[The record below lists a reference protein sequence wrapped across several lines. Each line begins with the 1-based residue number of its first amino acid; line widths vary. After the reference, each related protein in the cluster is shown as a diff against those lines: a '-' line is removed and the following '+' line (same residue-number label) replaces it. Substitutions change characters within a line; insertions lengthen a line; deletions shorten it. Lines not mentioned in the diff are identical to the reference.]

1 MYASPGFSDARLRE
15 LYRHGWQVPSSA
27 SVEVADLT
35 AAPKVIQVTLTGGCP
50 AQLAM
55 SRGRRLTSQGPDH
68 VLVTLRGTIRLTQ
81 PSTARSFAPEGA
93 RQSRDRWLELHR
105 NEVTDI
111 IPFNEFGNLDDLDF
125 SENSAFEKE
134 AQVLRAPELDDLDET
149 DNLTVLPLAG
159 PSEVQPSP
167 ESVDWRADP
176 YRHELRSRRGEP
188 DLPGRRGQHRKELTG
203 PARGRVLIGAMAA
216 GAAAAAAH
224 SATHTSHHSRAQ
236 TVLTADSS
244 TMNGGPIST
253 SARGMQMVTVQP
265 AANVAVHNAELA
277 KGVAF
282 AQERAEREARLQQPL
297 FVMPTKGIFTSG
309 FGYRW
314 GVLHAGIDLA
324 NSIGTP
330 IRAVSD
336 GVVIDAGPTAGY
348 GMWVKLR
355 HADGTVT
362 LYGHVNSTMV
372 RVGQRVMAGD
382 QIATMG
388 NRGNSTGPHLHFEV
402 LLGGTQRVDPVPWL
416 AKRGLSVGTFAG

>member
-1 MYASPGFSDARLRE
+1 
-15 LYRHGWQVPSSA
+15 
-27 SVEVADLT
+27 
-35 AAPKVIQVTLTGGCP
+35 
-50 AQLAM
+50 
-55 SRGRRLTSQGPDH
+55 
-68 VLVTLRGTIRLTQ
+68 LTQ
-81 PSTARSFAPEGA
+81 LSPARFAAPEGA
-93 RQSRDRWLELHR
+93 RRSRDRGLELDR

-125 SENSAFEKE
+125 CDNSAFDKG
-134 AQVLRAPELDDLDET
+134 AQVLRAPELDDLHDT
-149 DNLTVLPLAG
+149 DNLTVMALAG
-159 PSEVQPSP
+159 PSEVQPRL
-167 ESVDWRADP
+167 ESSERRFDP
-176 YRHELRSRRGEP
+176 YRYELRSCRNDP
-188 DLPGRRGQHRKELTG
+188 DLPERRGQHRKPVTG
-203 PARGRVLIGAMAA
+203 AARGRVLIGAVAA

-224 SATHTSHHSRAQ
+224 SAAHHSDHSKTA
-236 TVLTADSS
+236 TVLAADSA

-253 SARGMQMVTVQP
+253 SARGMQMVAVQP

-297 FVMPTKGIFTSG
+297 FVMPTRGIFTSG

-362 LYGHVNSTMV
+362 LYGHVNTTLVS
-372 RVGQRVMAGD
+372 VGQRVMAGD

>member
-1 MYASPGFSDARLRE
+1 MVTARR
-15 LYRHGWQVPSSA
+15 
-27 SVEVADLT
+27 T
-35 AAPKVIQVTLTGGCP
+35 F
-50 AQLAM
+50 
-55 SRGRRLTSQGPDH
+55 
-68 VLVTLRGTIRLTQ
+68 RLTQ
-81 PSTARSFAPEGA
+81 QIPALSPVQGELSASRGSLSAPS
-93 RQSRDRWLELHR
+93 R

-111 IPFNEFGNLDDLDF
+111 IPFNEFGMLDDLDF
-125 SENSAFEKE
+125 SANSHFDKE
-134 AQVLRAPELDDLDET
+134 AQVLRAPELDDLDDT
-149 DNLTVLPLAG
+149 DNLVVMRLAR
-159 PSEVQPSP
+159 PSVSE
-167 ESVDWRADP
+167 RGIDP
-176 YRHELRSRRGEP
+176 VRRDAHRGTGDAEP
-188 DLPGRRGQHRKELTG
+188 MTRRGQHRKQLTG

-224 SATHTSHHSRAQ
+224 SATETPDHSKAP
-236 TVLTADSS
+236 TVLAAQAAAT
-244 TMNGGPIST
+244 NGGPIST
-253 SARGMQMVTVQP
+253 SGGGMQMVTVQP

-277 KGVAF
+277 HGVAF
-282 AQERAEREARLQQPL
+282 AQERAQREARLQQPL

-330 IRAVSD
+330 IHAVSD

-362 LYGHVNSTMV
+362 LYGHVNTTLVS
-372 RVGQRVMAGD
+372 VGQRVTAGD

-402 LLGGTQRVDPVPWL
+402 LLGGSQRVDPVPWL
-416 AKRGLSVGTFAG
+416 ARRGLSVGTFAG

>member
-1 MYASPGFSDARLRE
+1 
-15 LYRHGWQVPSSA
+15 
-27 SVEVADLT
+27 
-35 AAPKVIQVTLTGGCP
+35 
-50 AQLAM
+50 
-55 SRGRRLTSQGPDH
+55 
-68 VLVTLRGTIRLTQ
+68 LTQ
-81 PSTARSFAPEGA
+81 PSLARSLAPEGA
-93 RQSRDRWLELHR
+93 RHSRDRRLELDR

-125 SENSAFEKE
+125 SDNTAFDKE
-134 AQVLRAPELDDLDET
+134 AQVLRAPELDDLDDI

-159 PSEVQPSP
+159 PSEV
-167 ESVDWRADP
+167 ETSVLPRVDSHRP
-176 YRHELRSRRGEP
+176 ELRSRRSDP
-188 DLPGRRGQHRKELTG
+188 DLPGRQGQHRKQLTG
-203 PARGRVLIGAMAA
+203 PARGRVLMGAMAA

-224 SATHTSHHSRAQ
+224 SATHTSDHSRAE
-236 TVLTADSS
+236 TVLAADTA
-244 TMNGGPIST
+244 TMNGAPAST
-253 SARGMQMVTVQP
+253 SARGMQMVAVQP

-282 AQERAEREARLQQPL
+282 AQERAQREARLQQPL

-355 HADGTVT
+355 HADSTVT
-362 LYGHVNSTMV
+362 STPRWSAWV
-372 RVGQRVMAGD
+372 SA
-382 QIATMG
+382 
-388 NRGNSTGPHLHFEV
+388 
-402 LLGGTQRVDPVPWL
+402 
-416 AKRGLSVGTFAG
+416 

>member
-1 MYASPGFSDARLRE
+1 MTHLSPARF
-15 LYRHGWQVPSSA
+15 
-27 SVEVADLT
+27 VA
-35 AAPKVIQVTLTGGCP
+35 
-50 AQLAM
+50 
-55 SRGRRLTSQGPDH
+55 PD
-68 VLVTLRGTIRLTQ
+68 
-81 PSTARSFAPEGA
+81 GA
-93 RQSRDRWLELHR
+93 RQSRDRGLELHR

-111 IPFNEFGNLDDLDF
+111 IPFNEFGEIGNFDDLDF
-125 SENSAFEKE
+125 SDNSTFQNE

-159 PSEVQPSP
+159 PSVIEPSF
-167 ESVDWRADP
+167 EQRTDP
-176 YRHELRSRRGEP
+176 FRHEPRSRRDESV
-188 DLPGRRGQHRKELTG
+188 LPGRSGQHRKQLTG
-203 PARGRVLIGAMAA
+203 AARSRVLIGAMAA

-224 SATHTSHHSRAQ
+224 SATHTSDHSRAA
-236 TVLTADSS
+236 TVLAADSAS
-244 TMNGGPIST
+244 MNGGTVST
-253 SARGMQMVTVQP
+253 SARGMQMVAVQP

-282 AQERAEREARLQQPL
+282 AHERAEREARLQQPL

-362 LYGHVNSTMV
+362 LYGHVNTTMV
-372 RVGQRVMAGD
+372 SVGQRVMAGD

>member
-1 MYASPGFSDARLRE
+1 MAQQIPALSPVQGE
-15 LYRHGWQVPSSA
+15 LSA
-27 SVEVADLT
+27 SRE
-35 AAPKVIQVTLTGGCP
+35 
-50 AQLAM
+50 
-55 SRGRRLTSQGPDH
+55 RR
-68 VLVTLRGTIRLTQ
+68 
-81 PSTARSFAPEGA
+81 ST
-93 RQSRDRWLELHR
+93 LHR

-111 IPFNEFGNLDDLDF
+111 IPFNEFGKLADSDF
-125 SENSAFEKE
+125 SDSSAFAKE
-134 AQVLRAPELDDLDET
+134 AQVLSAPELDDLDDT
-149 DNLTVLPLAG
+149 DDLRVLDLIG
-159 PSEVQPSP
+159 PSASERRLSP
-167 ESVDWRADP
+167 LERGATRARSESESLAA
-176 YRHELRSRRGEP
+176 
-188 DLPGRRGQHRKELTG
+188 RGQHRKQLTG
-203 PARGRVLIGAMAA
+203 PTRGRVLIGAMAA

-224 SATHTSHHSRAQ
+224 SATEAPQHSKTE
-236 TVLTADSS
+236 TVLAAQSAPT
-244 TMNGGPIST
+244 GPIST
-253 SARGMQMVTVQP
+253 SDGGMQMVTVQP

-277 KGVAF
+277 HGVAF
-282 AQERAEREARLQQPL
+282 AQERAQREARLQQPL

-330 IRAVSD
+330 IHAVSD

-362 LYGHVNSTMV
+362 LYGHVNTTMV
-372 RVGQRVMAGD
+372 SVGQRVMAGD

-402 LLGGTQRVDPVPWL
+402 LLGGSQRVDPVPWL

>member
-1 MYASPGFSDARLRE
+1 M
-15 LYRHGWQVPSSA
+15 
-27 SVEVADLT
+27 
-35 AAPKVIQVTLTGGCP
+35 
-50 AQLAM
+50 
-55 SRGRRLTSQGPDH
+55 
-68 VLVTLRGTIRLTQ
+68 TQ
-81 PSTARSFAPEGA
+81 PSPARSLAPRGA
-93 RQSRDRWLELHR
+93 RQSRDRGLELHR

-149 DNLTVLPLAG
+149 DNLTVLTLAG
-159 PSEVQPSP
+159 PSEVGPSF
-167 ESVDWRADP
+167 EQRTDL
-176 YRHELRSRRGEP
+176 YRHELRSRRSEP
-188 DLPGRRGQHRKELTG
+188 ELPGSRGQHRKQLTSA
-203 PARGRVLIGAMAA
+203 ARGRVLIGAMAA

-224 SATHTSHHSRAQ
+224 SATHTSDHSRAA
-236 TVLTADSS
+236 TVLAADSAS
-244 TMNGGPIST
+244 MNGGTVST
-253 SARGMQMVTVQP
+253 STRGMQMVAVQP

-282 AQERAEREARLQQPL
+282 AQERAEREARLQRPL

-314 GVLHAGIDLA
+314 GVLHAGIDIA

-362 LYGHVNSTMV
+362 LYGHVNTTMV
-372 RVGQRVMAGD
+372 SVGQRVMAGD

-388 NRGNSTGPHLHFEV
+388 NRGNSTGPHCHFEV

>member
-1 MYASPGFSDARLRE
+1 MTQQIPALSPVQGE
-15 LYRHGWQVPSSA
+15 LSA
-27 SVEVADLT
+27 SR
-35 AAPKVIQVTLTGGCP
+35 G
-50 AQLAM
+50 
-55 SRGRRLTSQGPDH
+55 SRSIPG
-68 VLVTLRGTIRLTQ
+68 
-81 PSTARSFAPEGA
+81 
-93 RQSRDRWLELHR
+93 R

-111 IPFNEFGNLDDLDF
+111 IPFNEFGKLDDLDF
-125 SENSAFEKE
+125 SANSAFEKE
-134 AQVLRAPELDDLDET
+134 AQVLGAPELDDLDDT
-149 DNLTVLPLAG
+149 DNLVVMDLAG
-159 PSEVQPSP
+159 PSASERRIDPRRR
-167 ESVDWRADP
+167 DAHRARTDA
-176 YRHELRSRRGEP
+176 ELMA
-188 DLPGRRGQHRKELTG
+188 RRGQHRKQLTG
-203 PARGRVLIGAMAA
+203 PTRGRVLIGAMAA

-224 SATHTSHHSRAQ
+224 SATEAPDHHKAE
-236 TVLTADSS
+236 TVLAAQAAT
-244 TMNGGPIST
+244 TNGGPISA
-253 SARGMQMVTVQP
+253 SGGGMQMVTVQP

-277 KGVAF
+277 HGVAF
-282 AQERAEREARLQQPL
+282 AHERAQREARLQQPL

-330 IRAVSD
+330 IHAVSD

-362 LYGHVNSTMV
+362 LYGHVNTTTVS
-372 RVGQRVMAGD
+372 VGQRVMAGD

-402 LLGGTQRVDPVPWL
+402 LLGGTQRIDPVPWL

>member
-1 MYASPGFSDARLRE
+1 
-15 LYRHGWQVPSSA
+15 
-27 SVEVADLT
+27 
-35 AAPKVIQVTLTGGCP
+35 
-50 AQLAM
+50 
-55 SRGRRLTSQGPDH
+55 
-68 VLVTLRGTIRLTQ
+68 LTQ
-81 PSTARSFAPEGA
+81 HTFARSAAQGSSWG
-93 RQSRDRWLELHR
+93 SRDRRSELDR

-111 IPFNEFGNLDDLDF
+111 IPFNEFGSLDDLDF
-125 SENSAFEKE
+125 SDNTAFDKE
-134 AQVLRAPELDDLDET
+134 AQVLRAPELDDLHHT
-149 DNLTVLPLAG
+149 DNLTVLRLAG
-159 PSEVQPSP
+159 PSQVEPSAGRRID
-167 ESVDWRADP
+167 S
-176 YRHELRSRRGEP
+176 YRYELPRRP
-188 DLPGRRGQHRKELTG
+188 TDADLPGRPGQHRKQLTG

-224 SATHTSHHSRAQ
+224 SATHASDHSRAQ
-236 TVLTADSS
+236 TVLAADAA
-244 TMNGGPIST
+244 TMNGGPINT

-277 KGVAF
+277 HGVAF
-282 AQERAEREARLQQPL
+282 AQERAQREARLQQPL

-362 LYGHVNSTMV
+362 LYGHVNTTLVS
-372 RVGQRVMAGD
+372 VGQRVMAGD

>member
-1 MYASPGFSDARLRE
+1 
-15 LYRHGWQVPSSA
+15 
-27 SVEVADLT
+27 
-35 AAPKVIQVTLTGGCP
+35 
-50 AQLAM
+50 
-55 SRGRRLTSQGPDH
+55 
-68 VLVTLRGTIRLTQ
+68 LTQ
-81 PSTARSFAPEGA
+81 LSPARFAAPEGV
-93 RQSRDRWLELHR
+93 RRSRDRGLELDR

-125 SENSAFEKE
+125 SDNSAFAKE
-134 AQVLRAPELDDLDET
+134 AQVLRAPELDDLDDT
-149 DNLTVLPLAG
+149 DNLTVMALAG
-159 PSEVQPSP
+159 PRKVQPSLQSP
-167 ESVDWRADP
+167 ERRIDP
-176 YRHELRSRRGEP
+176 YRYELRSRRNDP
-188 DLPGRRGQHRKELTG
+188 DLPERRGQHRKQLTG
-203 PARGRVLIGAMAA
+203 AARGRVLIGAMAA

-224 SATHTSHHSRAQ
+224 SATHTSDHSKAH
-236 TVLTADSS
+236 TVLAADPA

-253 SARGMQMVTVQP
+253 SARGMQMVAVRP

-362 LYGHVNSTMV
+362 LYGHVNTTMV
-372 RVGQRVMAGD
+372 RVGERVMAGD